1 MLIDNV
7 TEQLNGGREIFLFAI
22 YFFAKV
28 VDFYIVLR
36 YTNYI
41 EVQCIALEFMGGV

>member
-1 MLIDNV
+1 MAGKFSLCLI
-7 TEQLNGGREIFLFAI
+7 
-22 YFFAKV
+22 FFTKV

-41 EVQCIALEFMGGV
+41 AVQCIALELTGGV